1 MAGTS
6 AVKEFREKYKFSV
19 VKCLA
24 TQRAWDAL
32 NMEVALE
39 KYGQS
44 KVIQA
49 IMEVRKELQK
59 DGWYDVQSKS
69 SLINLAEQF
78 CSKFPKLRDAFPIEA
93 IQGDILPFPNRLNAG
108 GLGVFQ
114 HIQESWAS
122 KDGTPQRVKRAR
134 MSALKVSIPK
144 KFKDNRVWI

>member
-59 DGWYDVQSKS
+59 DG
-69 SLINLAEQF
+69 
-78 CSKFPKLRDAFPIEA
+78 
-93 IQGDILPFPNRLNAG
+93 
-108 GLGVFQ
+108 
-114 HIQESWAS
+114 
-122 KDGTPQRVKRAR
+122 
-134 MSALKVSIPK
+134 
-144 KFKDNRVWI
+144 